1 MMILMAECML
11 WMGEQTTNYGAI
23 MIRELRI
30 FPLLLMLMGMETRK
44 FWLEQHKIG
53 EYMRLMQKTG
63 LCSGAACPACLATF
77 SSALLL
83 LRMLIWMEEL
93 MLFSQT
99 SIMNGQAMLMF
110 MLLTGIIISNLLMN

>member
-1 MMILMAECML
+1 MMILMAESML
-11 WMGEQTTNYGAI
+11 WMEGQIISYGAI
-23 MIRELRI
+23 TAQELRI
-30 FPLLLMLMGMETRK
+30 SLLLRMLMGMETRK
-44 FWLEQHKIG
+44 FWLEQRKIG
-53 EYMRLMQKTG
+53 EYMPLMQKTE
-63 LCSGAACPACLATF
+63 LCSGAACPACPAIF

-110 MLLTGIIISNLLMN
+110 MLLTGIII